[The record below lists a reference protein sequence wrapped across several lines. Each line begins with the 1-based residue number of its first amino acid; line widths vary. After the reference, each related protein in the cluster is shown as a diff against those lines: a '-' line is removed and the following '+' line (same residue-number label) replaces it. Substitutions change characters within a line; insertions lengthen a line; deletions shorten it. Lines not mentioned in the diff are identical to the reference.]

1 MKRYRLGR
9 AALALTM
16 SLAVGLGIS
25 ACSRDYTVAFVYAV
39 SAQNGNVS
47 AFNVDYQ
54 AGTLTQIAGSPFSSG
69 LTNPVS
75 VVVSPNSKHIYVIGG
90 SQDNKVAVMDI
101 GTDGKIYGKTGG
113 NGSASITGSY
123 PTGAAIDPSGSFLF
137 VTFTLQNQYTPVS
150 PGPGG
155 VTIFPLNADGSL
167 GTPITQNVGNNPVG
181 VAVGGLQACN
191 TSTAQTGTTNCP
203 NLPAPCASISAQPS
217 NLCHLVYILDADTT
231 STGAGNGQILGFVQT
246 GTNGSLTPVSGTS
259 VTTVGGKTVGTGFA
273 AGITPTAIIVD
284 PTSRF
289 VYVTDRATN
298 QLLAYTVQAPLTP
311 GSLVAS
317 KSNPYQTG
325 QYPVAM
331 TIDPRGKYLYVANY
345 GASTLSSY
353 AIDPATGNPAGVVG
367 TGNQSIEGTGP
378 TCITIEPALGIYLF
392 TSNKV
397 SNTVSGLQLD
407 PHNGSLKSIASSP
420 FEAGQL
426 LSCATSAANGEH
438 ASSIVNP

>member
-1 MKRYRLGR
+1 MKRYRMGR

-39 SAQNGNVS
+39 SSQNGNVS

-69 LTNPVS
+69 LTNPVAT
-75 VVVSPNSKHIYVIGG
+75 VVSPNSKHLYVIGG
-90 SQDNKVAVMDI
+90 SQDNKVAQMDI
-101 GTDGKIYGKTGG
+101 GTDGKIYGKNTY
-113 NGSASITGSY
+113 NITGSY
-123 PTGAAIDPSGSFLF
+123 PTAATIDPSGSFLF
-137 VTFTLQNQYTPVS
+137 VTFTLQNQYTPVL

-155 VTIFPLNADGSL
+155 VTIFPINSDGSL
-167 GTPITQNVGNNPVG
+167 GTAITQNVGNNPVG

-191 TSTAQTGTTNCP
+191 TSTVQTGSTTCP
-203 NLPAPCASISAQPS
+203 NLPAPCNSISSQPS
-217 NLCHLVYILDADTT
+217 NLCHLIYVLDADTT
-231 STGAGNGQILGFVQT
+231 TSGAGNGQILGFIQT
-246 GTNGSLTPVSGTS
+246 GTNGSLTPLPGTS
-259 VTTVGGKTVGTGFA
+259 ITTVAGKTVGTGYA
-273 AGITPTAIIVD
+273 AGITPTAIVAD

-325 QYPVAM
+325 QYPVSA

-353 AIDPATGNPAGVVG
+353 AIDAATGNPAGVVG
-367 TGNQSIEGTGP
+367 TGNSSIQGTGP

-392 TSNKV
+392 TSNKI
-397 SNTVSGLQLD
+397 SNSVSGLQLD
-407 PHNGSLKSIASSP
+407 PHNGSLKNIASSP
-420 FEAGQL
+420 FDAGPL
-426 LSCATSAANGEH
+426 LSCASSAANGEH